1 MATIKMKDPSFSAIK
16 RDLRGPA
23 VLTAARRYKWCQ
35 IKTVGF
41 IFKKTPPS
49 SRSSLPYLPRLSSLT
64 LVGDGGFLSAVA
76 AAFSR
81 IQILSLSLNPGP
93 AFIFEWMRINEWM
106 NGWMI
111 TSCRHFFLRASTLVD
126 RDAVRFWRIPIHY
139 SSGKW
144 FLGVKHFA
152 LVPNAKVSLN
162 SPHKLISES

>member
-93 AFIFEWMRINEWM
+93 AFIFEWMENQRMNEWM
-106 NGWMI
+106 NDYQLPAFLFTRLHSGRPRRGPVLKNSHSLFIGEMI
-111 TSCRHFFLRASTLVD
+111 PRCETFRPRS
-126 RDAVRFWRIPIHY
+126 
-139 SSGKW
+139 
-144 FLGVKHFA
+144 
-152 LVPNAKVSLN
+152 
-162 SPHKLISES
+162 